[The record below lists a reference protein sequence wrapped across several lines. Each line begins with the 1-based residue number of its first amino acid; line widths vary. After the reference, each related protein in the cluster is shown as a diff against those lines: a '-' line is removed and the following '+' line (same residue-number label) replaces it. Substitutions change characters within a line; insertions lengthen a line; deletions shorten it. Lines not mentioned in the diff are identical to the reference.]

1 LDIRTQALFS
11 TKSETQSFDLG
22 IMTHWKIFK
31 RFYIV
36 AFVLL
41 GIFLVGISGFMLI
54 ENWGVFD
61 SFYMTVI
68 TITTVGF
75 SETHPL
81 SNAGRMFTSF
91 LILGT
96 FGTFAYLISTI
107 TSLIASG
114 ELGREIKKYKIM
126 DQINLM
132 ENHIV
137 VCGMGRVGIQVAN
150 DLKTAGFQVLILEE
164 KTQGKENQL
173 GEFAFITGD
182 ATRDEVLN
190 QANIG
195 KAHALI
201 ACLPNDADN
210 LFIVLSAKSINP
222 SLQIISRA
230 SQRSSVEKIKM
241 AGAKHVIMPD
251 SIGGTH
257 MASIVSTPEVIEF
270 LDQIRLEGQHGANIE
285 GISFEQLPEKYRGRT
300 IGELEI
306 KKQTG
311 ATVVGFK
318 TKEGSYIINPEETTL
333 IEEKSSLFVLGNA
346 QQIKNVNAIFELI

>member
-1 LDIRTQALFS
+1 LDIRAQALFS
-11 TKSETQSFDLG
+11 IESETQSFDLG

-41 GIFLVGISGFMLI
+41 AIFLVGISGFMLI
-54 ENWGVFD
+54 ENWGFFD

-75 SETHPL
+75 GETHPL
-81 SNAGRMFTSF
+81 SDAGRMFTAF

-164 KTQGKENQL
+164 KTQGKENL
-173 GEFAFITGD
+173 LAEFPFITGD

-195 KAHALI
+195 KAHTLI

-222 SLQIISRA
+222 GLQIISRA
-230 SQRSSVEKIKM
+230 SQRSSVAKIKM

-285 GISFEQLPEKYRGRT
+285 GISFEQLPEKYRGRS

-318 TKEGSYIINPEETTL
+318 TL